1 MDFFIVGKLIAIHRK
16 YFQSYYFRIMTP
28 DQLLDRMLKYA
39 ASPECPADRKR
50 EVENGA
56 WKTWANSIT
65 EHNPFSYDKVKHE
78 KIHYIEG
85 YPILNKPIYY
95 SVRNS
100 KRMTAADWIQR
111 RKDIQYKAQLK
122 RKLFAN
128 KEPNESNNER
138 KAITNESKKKP
149 VINIITKEIYPSCT
163 EAAIAN
169 NMNVG
174 TFNNYLLKKHKVRP
188 KVVNFAY
195 LCDYEKPKF
204 KQIERVEPKPF
215 STKMNNYPRFNSKK
229 IINLDTKQIYDN
241 LTIFCNE
248 TQLQPSGVS
257 KYLKTKD
264 RKWLLKKVRQTLNI
278 MYHTDYQLLNK

>member
-1 MDFFIVGKLIAIHRK
+1 MN
-16 YFQSYYFRIMTP
+16 P
-28 DQLLDRMLKYA
+28 NELLERMLAFSK
-39 ASPECPADRKR
+39 SDECPSDRK
-50 EVENGA
+50 VQVFNNA
-56 WKTWANSIT
+56 YKCWADSIT
-65 EHNPFSYDKVKHE
+65 EHNPFAYDKVKHE
-78 KIHYIEG
+78 KIHYIGG
-85 YPILNKPIYY
+85 YPILKTLPTY
-95 SVRNS
+95 SCGTK

-128 KEPNESNNER
+128 KEPKESNNER

-149 VINIITKEIYPSCT
+149 VINTITKEIYPSCT

-278 MYHTDYQLLNK
+278 MYYTDYQLLNK